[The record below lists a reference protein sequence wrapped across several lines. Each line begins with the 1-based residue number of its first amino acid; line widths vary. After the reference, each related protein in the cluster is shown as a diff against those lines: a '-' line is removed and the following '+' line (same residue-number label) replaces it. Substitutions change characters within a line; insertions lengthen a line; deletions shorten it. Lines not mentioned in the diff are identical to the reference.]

1 MTKGGIILTVIV
13 QRQQEWAE
21 LKYLILSKSQQDYR
35 AIRKLFADN
44 QWTPEKEEAFRFHI
58 NHALAEPVEKGNQ
71 RNAYQHV
78 WGYFKKKATEA
89 EREKYQLLLETFS
102 VEQDKLLPF
111 LKELTQKYQEQY
123 LLQSKLLFD
132 EEVSEKKG

>member
-1 MTKGGIILTVIV
+1 MTVIV